1 MRIGFVGAGRMGRPM
16 VARLAAAGH
25 QVRVL
30 LRTPVDPARRRGVE
44 QLGATVV
51 DRAAD
56 AAARSDAV
64 VLCVFTDTQVRELCL
79 DAGLLAT
86 MPPGS
91 ALVVHTTTS
100 PTTIEAIADRTE
112 AVDVVDA
119 PVSGGPH
126 DVAAGRV
133 TLFVG
138 GRQDAVNR
146 LRPILSCYGD
156 PILHVG
162 PRGAGQAVKLVNNAL
177 FAAHI
182 GLLAESVRLGE
193 RLGAS
198 ESTLLRALPH
208 GSATSRVLEIVAA
221 RGGVA
226 EFLEVAGEFIGKDVA
241 VVRGIAED
249 LGTQLGALGR
259 VIDVLNVPDLPSLG
273 DVAGNL

>member
-30 LRTPVDPARRRGVE
+30 LRAPVDPARRRGVE

-64 VLCVFTDTQVRELCL
+64 VLCVFTDTQVRELCQ

-162 PRGAGQAVKLVNNAL
+162 PRGARQAVKLVNNAL

-193 RLGAS
+193 QLGAS

-221 RGGVA
+221 RAGVA

-259 VIDVLNVPDLPSLG
+259 VIDVLNVPDLPSVG

>member
-16 VARLAAAGH
+16 VARLGAAGH

-193 RLGAS
+193 QLGAS

-221 RGGVA
+221 GGGDA

-259 VIDVLNVPDLPSLG
+259 IIDVLNVPDLPSVG

>member
-1 MRIGFVGAGRMGRPM
+1 MRIGFVGAGRMGHPM

-249 LGTQLGALGR
+249 LGTQLGALGS
-259 VIDVLNVPDLPSLG
+259 VIDVLNVPDLPSVG